1 MVKRSSTKPCDCGMK
16 RYGFKRGKA
25 RVYLCYTCGMFEG
38 ENFPDDVL
46 YALVGEP
53 ILLLHLKETEYLKPI
68 P

>member
-1 MVKRSSTKPCDCGMK
+1 MK

-53 ILLLHLKETEYLKPI
+53 ILLLHLIETEYLKPI